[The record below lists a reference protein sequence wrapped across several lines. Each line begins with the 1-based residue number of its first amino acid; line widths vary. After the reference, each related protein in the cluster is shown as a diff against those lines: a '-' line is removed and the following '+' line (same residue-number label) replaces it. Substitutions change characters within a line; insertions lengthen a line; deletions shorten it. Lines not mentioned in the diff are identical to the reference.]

1 MSGAEEKLS
10 LSTDERQVA
19 PAGKQQVAPAD
30 ERQVAQEKQALA
42 EDLPVGGQAVIEGVM
57 MRVPG
62 KIVTAVRAADRR
74 IVVREQEYMPL
85 TKRYRLLGIPI
96 LRGAVSFF
104 EMMIIGLKA
113 LNFSADVAIQG
124 EEEEEKGKEEEP
136 TVSPPEESGWKN
148 RLMLGATLIFS
159 FALGIGLFFF
169 LPLLAAET
177 LGVQRDALRFNLI
190 AGAVRASL
198 LLLYMWGIGHWEE
211 IRRVFQYHGAEHKS
225 IFALEAGAGLDVAAA
240 APCSRLHPRCGT
252 SFMLIVV
259 LLAILIF
266 AVVDSLFVVVFGHP
280 QSLLERFATHLCV
293 LPLIG
298 GTGFELLKLS
308 GKMRHHPLTRVLIAP
323 GLWLQRITTREP
335 DEDQLEVAL
344 VALRHALDEPPLEGE
359 GVSPIVQV

>member
-1 MSGAEEKLS
+1 MSGAEEELS
-10 LSTDERQVA
+10 LSAEEPRV
-19 PAGKQQVAPAD
+19 P
-30 ERQVAQEKQALA
+30 QEKRALA

-74 IVVREQEYMPL
+74 IVVREQAYMPL

-104 EMMIIGLKA
+104 EMMIIGFKA
-113 LNFSADVAIQG
+113 LNFSADVAMQG
-124 EEEEEKGKEEEP
+124 EEEKEGNGEER
-136 TVSPPEESGWKN
+136 TVTAPEESGWKN
-148 RLMLGATLIFS
+148 RLMLGATLVFS

-225 IFALEAGAGLDVAAA
+225 IFALEEGAGLNVAAA
-240 APCSRLHPRCGT
+240 AACSRLHPRCGT

-259 LLAILIF
+259 LLAILVF

-308 GKMRHHPLTRVLIAP
+308 GKMRNHPLTRVLIAP

-344 VALRHALDEPPLEGE
+344 VALRHALDEPPMEGE
-359 GVSPIVQV
+359 GASPIVRV